1 MASPY
6 EDPWEW
12 GRRQPVDQA
21 RLEVAELIPEEA
33 VVRASPKLRPL
44 LTERVALWEFEV
56 PETYDDQLADD
67 AVRNVDWFVFDRTEV
82 PIVWTGVD
90 VLDFQSDLKVNKR
103 FVRVF
108 NKAGIEAYVTPQAAT
123 VAALEPID

>member
-1 MASPY
+1 M
-6 EDPWEW
+6 
-12 GRRQPVDQA
+12 
-21 RLEVAELIPEEA
+21 
-33 VVRASPKLRPL
+33 
-44 LTERVALWEFEV
+44 
-56 PETYDDQLADD
+56 
-67 AVRNVDWFVFDRTEV
+67 DWFVFDRTEV

>member
-1 MASPY
+1 M
-6 EDPWEW
+6 

-33 VVRASPKLRPL
+33 VVRASPKLLPL
-44 LTERVALWEFEV
+44 LTERIALWEFEI

-82 PIVWTGVD
+82 PIAWTGVD
-90 VLDFQSDLKVNKR
+90 VLDFQSDLKVSKR

-108 NKAGIEAYVTPQAAT
+108 NEAGIEAYVTPQAAK
-123 VAALEPID
+123 VAGLKPIE